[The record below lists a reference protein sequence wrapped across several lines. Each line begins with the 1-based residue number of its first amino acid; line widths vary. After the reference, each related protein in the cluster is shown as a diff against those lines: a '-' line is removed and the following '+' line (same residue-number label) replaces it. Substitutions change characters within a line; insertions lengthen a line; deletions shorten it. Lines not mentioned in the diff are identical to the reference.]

1 MNEIKECEFII
12 ANMDFLNYQDFIKD
26 AIVLKRMFNKLKN
39 KILYKWYIYSNI
51 NISIRRKNMIWE
63 YLNGDTNLDKIIKM

>member
-12 ANMDFLNYQDFIKD
+12 ANMDFLTYQDFIKD

-39 KILYKWYIYSNI
+39 KIFYKWYIYSNI

-63 YLNGDTNLDKIIKM
+63 YLNGDTNLDKISKM

>member
-12 ANMDFLNYQDFIKD
+12 ANMDFLTYQDFIKD

-63 YLNGDTNLDKIIKM
+63 YLNGDTNLDKISKM